1 MTQILTDWLETE
13 KRANSKHNDAAS
25 DTEYFFFVFTL
36 AVLKMPAKTND
47 IEQKTLILLNIDHN
61 GMKRNTDKCENLRLE
76 KEIYC
81 WFLNTL
87 WKKNIYLIYLIKQFR
102 VVRDEYQI
110 TATLATFKY
119 VQVRESEREQA
130 KWTLTTKSGAILLC
144 QFFFN

>member
-1 MTQILTDWLETE
+1 
-13 KRANSKHNDAAS
+13 
-25 DTEYFFFVFTL
+25 
-36 AVLKMPAKTND
+36 MPAKTND

-130 KWTLTTKSGAILLC
+130 K
-144 QFFFN
+144 